1 MINFRS
7 ISHWSIGF
15 TVHFPMKSS
24 INFPAICQVPRNTW
38 SSASARCQ
46 RLAASPWGSRFHPS
60 VSWHIWQFSGAE
72 VLSREFKYININKC
86 IWQKGTYLYIYI
98 YLSLSLSLYLYIYI
112 CTYIY
117 SIYIYIFHSYP
128 RDPNIHISLKIH
140 LVSFKQLNIQIHH
153 PKLNYSYRVVP
164 PSKLLYNPPF
174 HYKKTPQQW
183 NWRSSN
189 TNSPNKLSINIHPAY
204 SYYFGYVYQYP
215 IKPVGGV
222 SSPTA
227 GRLVMASPS
236 FSWPKPSP
244 VLPMRRGDHRPG
256 RFSSAVA
263 KRDMI
268 RAWRGSDWGNRENGG
283 IWRMGHLWTKIYRF
297 SEW

>member
-1 MINFRS
+1 M
-7 ISHWSIGF
+7 
-15 TVHFPMKSS
+15 
-24 INFPAICQVPRNTW
+24 
-38 SSASARCQ
+38 
-46 RLAASPWGSRFHPS
+46 
-60 VSWHIWQFSGAE
+60 
-72 VLSREFKYININKC
+72 
-86 IWQKGTYLYIYI
+86 
-98 YLSLSLSLYLYIYI
+98 
-112 CTYIY
+112 
-117 SIYIYIFHSYP
+117 
-128 RDPNIHISLKIH
+128 
-140 LVSFKQLNIQIHH
+140 SFKQLNIQIHH

-283 IWRMGHLWTKIYRF
+283 IWRMGHLWTKNIDF
-297 SEW
+297 PSDSEIERRIQLWFDSAHLKENNDFTPCGFDESTLGLNQQKVRNKQVKLESVQCTCTKWSYNKY